1 MEKIMNLEIKESLK
15 VKLDNMTDEEYG
27 LWLSEQIK
35 KKQQELDNLKKLSRE
50 RLYEVE
56 KKRLKK

>member
-1 MEKIMNLEIKESLK
+1 MNLEIKESLK